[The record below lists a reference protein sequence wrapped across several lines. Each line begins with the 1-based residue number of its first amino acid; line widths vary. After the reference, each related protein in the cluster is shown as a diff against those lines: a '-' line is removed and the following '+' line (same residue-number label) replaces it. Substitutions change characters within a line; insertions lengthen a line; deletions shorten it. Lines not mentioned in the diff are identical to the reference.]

1 MDYALDF
8 GTSNTV
14 IARRTATGTIETV
27 AIVPNLVYVQ
37 DARTGEV
44 IVGQEIDDQPQRLF
58 RNFKRAIATE
68 IEGFVPELDGV
79 EVTAKQVGIWFLQ
92 KVLQQL
98 KDISCLVLT
107 VPVASFE
114 QYRQWLLTNVA
125 CLHAPEIRIID
136 ESTSAAL
143 GYGITAGQQTVL
155 VIDFGG
161 GTIDF
166 SVVRLSLDA
175 LQSKSAVNFWLKWAD
190 RLSPSASR
198 SKPTAK
204 VLAKTGQNL
213 GGMDIDYWIMD
224 YLSTRHGL
232 PRNSQT
238 RAIAE
243 KLKIAL
249 STAET
254 AGVSSHGIEISL
266 ERSQLE
272 AILEQQHFYQRL
284 DRCLANLHSQLQR
297 LDLSFADVNAILLV
311 GGSAQMPALQNW
323 VRQTLPTLPIHG
335 DKPFE
340 AIAHGAISRDWQL
353 EDYLYHSYG
362 VRYWDRRNK
371 CHNWHIIFSEGQ
383 TYPTAQPYELVLGAS
398 VPNQP
403 CIELVIG
410 EIASV
415 DTEIVFAGEQLVV
428 KDLLERVVKAYPLN
442 DSDRGRAIAPLAPPG
457 EVGKDR
463 IKVLL
468 EIDGQRTLLIT
479 VIDLLT
485 NKQLLHRQPVIKLQ

>member
-14 IARRTATGTIETV
+14 IARRTPAGVVETV

-37 DARTGEV
+37 DARTGQVVVGREV
-44 IVGQEIDDQPQRLF
+44 NGQSQRLF
-58 RNFKRAIATE
+58 RHFKRAIATD

-79 EVTAKQVGIWFLQ
+79 EVSAKQVGIWFLQ
-92 KVLQQL
+92 AIIQHLEE
-98 KDISCLVLT
+98 ISRLVLT

-114 QYRQWLLTNVA
+114 QYRQWLLSHVT
-125 CLHAPEIRIID
+125 CLNAPEIRIID

-166 SVVRLSLDA
+166 SVVQLSLDT
-175 LQSKSAVNFWLKWAD
+175 LQSKSAINFWLKWAD
-190 RLSPSASR
+190 RRSLSAEK

-224 YLSTRHGL
+224 YLVSELNLAKIPETK
-232 PRNSQT
+232 
-238 RAIAE
+238 AIAE
-243 KLKIAL
+243 RLKITL

-254 AGVSSHGIEISL
+254 ASVSSNGMEVSL
-266 ERSQLE
+266 TRLQLE
-272 AILEQQHFYQRL
+272 GILAHHHFYSRL
-284 DRCLANLHSQLQR
+284 DKCVAELHSQLQR
-297 LDLSFADVNAILLV
+297 RNLSFADLNAIILV
-311 GGSAQMPALQNW
+311 GGSAQMPAMQNW
-323 VRQTLPTLPIHG
+323 VRQSFADLPIHAE
-335 DKPFE
+335 KPFE
-340 AIAHGAISRDWQL
+340 AIAHGAISQDWVL
-353 EDYLYHSYG
+353 SDYLYHSYG

-371 CHNWHIIFSEGQ
+371 CHNWHIIFPEGQ
-383 TYPTAQPYELVLGAS
+383 TYPTTKPYELVLGAS
-398 VPNQP
+398 IPDQP

-415 DTEIVFAGEQLVV
+415 DTEVVYEGEQLVV
-428 KDLLERVVKAYPLN
+428 KDLLERVIKAYPLN
-442 DSDRGRAIAPLAPPG
+442 DSDRGRAIAHLHPPG
-457 EVGKDR
+457 KAGEDR

-468 EIDGQRTLLIT
+468 EIDRQRTLVIT
-479 VIDLLT
+479 VIDLLN
-485 NKQLLHRQPVIKLQ
+485 NKTLVKSQPVIKLQ

>member
-1 MDYALDF
+1 MSYMDYALDF

-14 IARRTATGTIETV
+14 IARRSAIGSIETV

-37 DARTGEV
+37 DARTGLV
-44 IVGQEIDDQPQRLF
+44 IVGQEIADQPQRLF
-58 RNFKRAIATE
+58 RHFKRAIAAD
-68 IEGFVPELDGV
+68 IEGFVPEIDGV

-92 KVLQQL
+92 NVLKHL
-98 KDISCLVLT
+98 KDISRLVLT

-114 QYRQWLLTNVA
+114 HYRQWLLEHVA
-125 CLHAPEIRIID
+125 CLQAPEIRIID
-136 ESTSAAL
+136 ESTAAAL
-143 GYGITAGQQTVL
+143 GYGITAGEQTIL

-166 SVVRLSLDA
+166 SVVRLRLDV
-175 LQSKSAVNFWLKWAD
+175 LQSKSAINFLLKWAD
-190 RLSPSASR
+190 RLSPSASK

-204 VLAKTGQNL
+204 VLAKTGENL

-224 YLSTRHGL
+224 FLNL
-232 PRNSQT
+232 PKNSIT

-243 KLKIAL
+243 KLKISL

-254 AGVSSHGIEISL
+254 ASVSSNGMEVSL
-266 ERSQLE
+266 NRSQLE
-272 AILEQQHFYQRL
+272 EILAHHRFYDRL
-284 DRCLANLHSQLQR
+284 NKCVANLHTQLQR
-297 LDLSFADVNAILLV
+297 LDLSFANLDAVIVV
-311 GGSAQMPALQNW
+311 GGSAQMPAMQSW
-323 VRQTLPTLPIHG
+323 VKQTFPDLPIHA

-340 AIAHGAISRDWQL
+340 AIAHGAISRDWTLQ
-353 EDYLYHSYG
+353 DYLYHSYG
-362 VRYWDRRNK
+362 LRYWDRRNQ
-371 CHNWHIIFSEGQ
+371 CHNWHIIFPEGQ
-383 TYPTAQPYELVLGAS
+383 TYPTAQPYELILGAS

-403 CIELVIG
+403 QIELVIG
-410 EIASV
+410 EIASTDSEV
-415 DTEIVFAGEQLVV
+415 VFAGDQLVV

-442 DSDRGRAIAPLAPPG
+442 DSDRGRAIAPLDPLG

-485 NKQLLHRQPVIKLQ
+485 KKQLLHRQPVIKLQ